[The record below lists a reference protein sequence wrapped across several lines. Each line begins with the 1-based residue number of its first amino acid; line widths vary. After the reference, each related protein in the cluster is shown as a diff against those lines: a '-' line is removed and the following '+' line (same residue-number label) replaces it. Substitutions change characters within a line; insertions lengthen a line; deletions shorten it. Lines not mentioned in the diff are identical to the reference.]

1 MMSPSKH
8 SSDVIQGSPHQ
19 FNALNRRE
27 FVGGITKTALVLALA
42 GAWRSSAMAAPQVG
56 GASYAL
62 NPLAPLGGVLKTP
75 APEAGTIT
83 RWGYRWVLNYVKP
96 GGRGASI
103 SDIGTLQVQR
113 TTQGDKVEYQVEQ
126 KRQFGDYEATLVC
139 GNESG
144 EPLREWRTR
153 QVTTR
158 RGAEPLVSIVEGRVA
173 GQEAQITR
181 GPIHEK
187 IPLSGPLL
195 SEIALLVNPA
205 NLAAVAGQPVS
216 LLEGGAMIRP
226 DVRVSRD
233 AAADATVD
241 GVSAAAWL
249 MTGTGLLPAHF
260 MVDVQGRGLCR
271 TLFTTSLVLQ
281 EVSA

>member
-1 MMSPSKH
+1 MTQNQHSP
-8 SSDVIQGSPHQ
+8 DDPLRSPHG
-19 FNALNRRE
+19 FNSLNRRE
-27 FVGGITKTALVLALA
+27 FVGGITKTALALALA
-42 GAWRSSAMAAPQVG
+42 GAWRSPVMAAPQAEG
-56 GASYAL
+56 TSYAL
-62 NPLAPLGGVLKTP
+62 NPLAPLGGALNTP
-75 APEAGTIT
+75 APKAGSIT
-83 RWGYRWVLNYVKP
+83 RWGYRWVFNYVKP
-96 GGRGASI
+96 GGKNASI
-103 SDIGTLQVQR
+103 SNIGTVQIR
-113 TTQGDKVEYQVEQ
+113 RAASADRIEYQVEQ

-139 GNESG
+139 EAKAG

-158 RGAEPLVSIVEGRVA
+158 RGAEPLVSTIEGRVA

-181 GPIHEK
+181 GPIQEK

-205 NLAAVAGQPVS
+205 NLAAVDGQPVS
-216 LLEGGAMIRP
+216 LLEGGAMVRP

-241 GVSAAAWL
+241 GVSTAAWL
-249 MTGTGLLPAHF
+249 MTGNGLLPAHF
-260 MVDVQGRGLCR
+260 MVDAQGRGLCR

-281 EVSA
+281 EVSS